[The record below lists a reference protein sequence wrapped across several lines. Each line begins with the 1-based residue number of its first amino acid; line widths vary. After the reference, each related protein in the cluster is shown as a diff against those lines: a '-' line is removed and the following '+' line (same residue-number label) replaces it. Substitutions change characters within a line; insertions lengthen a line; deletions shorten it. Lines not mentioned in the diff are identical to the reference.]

1 MIYYSSSLRVSDI
14 PYSGTYFHYNG
25 HVLLVKAR
33 ELQYST
39 ATEVYVAKEPKVQSL
54 DRTFDIL
61 ELLGGSQ
68 EGRTLAMITDDL
80 GLPKST
86 VHRLLGVLMSRDYVR
101 KNDENGRYQ
110 LGPGF
115 ISMCA
120 NYLNNLELK
129 TESSPHLSE
138 LSATTGNTV
147 FLAIRQGTKM
157 VYIDSKEQITSLRKY
172 EIIGQRKSLYATSLG
187 KALLMGLEDDEIRQ
201 LLDGE
206 EFVPHGPNTHSNI
219 DSLIKD
225 IHQCKKRGWAVDDQE
240 AEPAINC
247 VAAPIYDYRGQVIA
261 AVSTSW
267 LLAQR
272 PELTPQIMAPL
283 VVRCAMNISYSMG
296 YFRAKP

>member
-1 MIYYSSSLRVSDI
+1 M
-14 PYSGTYFHYNG
+14 
-25 HVLLVKAR
+25 
-33 ELQYST
+33 
-39 ATEVYVAKEPKVQSL
+39 AKEPKVQSL

-80 GLPKST
+80 SLPKST

-101 KNDENGRYQ
+101 KNEESGRYQ

-129 TESSPHLSE
+129 SESSPHLSE
-138 LSATTGNTV
+138 LSAATGNTV

-201 LLDGE
+201 LLGDE
-206 EFVPHGPNTHSNI
+206 EFTPHGPNTHSNI

-225 IHQCKKRGWAVDDQE
+225 IHRCKERGWAIDDQE
-240 AEPAINC
+240 AEPAVNC
-247 VAAPIYDYRGQVIA
+247 VAAPIFDYRGQVIA
-261 AVSTSW
+261 AVSTTW

-272 PELTPQIMAPL
+272 TDLTPQTMGPL